1 MALRAVALRHDAATV
16 SGGPGRSRG
25 SIGGRVW
32 RALALSL
39 LFLDQHWRDR
49 GYKGGRVP
57 RALALSSLS
66 LSRASAL
73 SHSPES
79 ARFPLS
85 LGRCPFLSLSLSLP
99 PLSLSLSLRGSL
111 SPTLPCVLSLPPP
124 TPRRYVRVCGLKA
137 AIHIDDRGII
147 WLNLSQ
153 ARTLGMEGG
162 ERT

>member
-66 LSRASAL
+66 LSRSSAYAL

-79 ARFPLS
+79 ARFPPLAGP
-85 LGRCPFLSLSLSLP
+85 LLAPLFL
-99 PLSLSLSLRGSL
+99 PLSPWVPLADSL
-111 SPTLPCVLSLPPP
+111 SPP
-124 TPRRYVRVCGLKA
+124 PRRYVRVCGLKA